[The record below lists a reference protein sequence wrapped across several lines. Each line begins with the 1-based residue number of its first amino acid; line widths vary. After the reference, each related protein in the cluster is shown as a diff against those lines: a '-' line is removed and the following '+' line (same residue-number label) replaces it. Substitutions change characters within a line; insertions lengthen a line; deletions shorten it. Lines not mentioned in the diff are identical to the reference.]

1 MDPLK
6 GIQQVHLAAL
16 CLPAVYLF
24 KNVIIPKVLIVAVI
38 VAVLYFLAV
47 IDSLYF

>member
-6 GIQQVHLAAL
+6 GIQQVHLAVL

-47 IDSLYF
+47 IDSLYS